1 MNAIRTP
8 QTPTHLDAILAGAEV
23 DVIGVE
29 AGHAEGRRLLA
40 LGFVP
45 GTRVRVVRSAPLR
58 DPVEYELRGTRV
70 SLRRTEAAL
79 VTVATPSFG

>member
-1 MNAIRTP
+1 MNAIRQP
-8 QTPTHLDAILAGAEV
+8 DPDAHLDTAPVGGEV
-23 DVIGVE
+23 DVVSVR
-29 AGHAEGRRLLA
+29 ADSPEGRRLLA

-58 DPVEYELRGTRV
+58 DPIEYELRGTRV

-79 VTVATPSFG
+79 VTVSRPSSG

>member
-1 MNAIRTP
+1 MNAIRNP
-8 QTPTHLDAILAGAEV
+8 QTPTHLDAIFAGAEV